1 MNYERPQIHVIGP
14 AVIVVKGM
22 NKGTTTPTDN
32 RQHLSPAA
40 YEADE

>member
-1 MNYERPQIHVIGP
+1 MKYDKP
-14 AVIVVKGM
+14 AIQAVGSAIVAVKGVG
-22 NKGTTTPTDN
+22 KGITMPTDN